1 MIRKTMRIGEVRTSI
16 KLEPEFWGYLKEVAD
31 SRTIRLS
38 RLVNEVAS
46 ATPDRTNLASTLRT
60 FCLIHAQLRWQ
71 DLNRELERLTLAGNT
86 QDLSRVLDAC
96 PLPCLLLAEDR
107 SVRRLNQAF
116 AAWLHV
122 DGRGVLGHRLDN
134 LMILRGAGM
143 QQLWARVFARGRQ
156 QGPLQRDLRL
166 ARQGAHRPGDGDR
179 AVAGERP
186 EPAARLPDH
195 LRDPRRP
202 RLSGEPRGARS
213 SAGWKLRLLHGRRRT
228 GPCRRAPKPS
238 SSRPG
243 AARTT
248 ARRRLG
254 GDNLRCPNAGISQ
267 HGRA

>member
-38 RLVNEVAS
+38 RLVNDVAS

-71 DLNRELERLTLAGNT
+71 GLERELERLTLAGST

-107 SVRRLNQAF
+107 TVKRLNQAF

-122 DGRGVLGHRLDN
+122 DGRGVLGQRLDN

-143 QQLWARVFARGRQ
+143 QQLWQRVFGEAGSKGRFN
-156 QGPLQRDLRL
+156 
-166 ARQGAHRPGDGDR
+166 ATYVSPGKVRTAQAIAIG
-179 AVAGERP
+179 
-186 EPAARLPDH
+186 
-195 LRDPRRP
+195 
-202 RLSGEPRGARS
+202 LS
-213 SAGWKLRLLHGRRRT
+213 
-228 GPCRRAPKPS
+228 PS
-238 SSRPG
+238 SG
-243 AARTT
+243 
-248 ARRRLG
+248 
-254 GDNLRCPNAGISQ
+254 PNPQRACLIIFETLAGR
-267 HGRA
+267 G

>member
-1 MIRKTMRIGEVRTSI
+1 MWTIPTCPARVVSWCEWSKLAQPAQAMIRKTMRIGEVRTSI
-16 KLEPEFWGYLKEVAD
+16 KLEPEFWGYLKEVAE

-71 DLNRELERLTLAGNT
+71 GLERDLERLTLAGNT

-122 DGRGVLGHRLDN
+122 DGRGVLGQRLDN

-143 QQLWARVFARGRQ
+143 QQLWQRVFTDAGNKGRFNATYVSPGKVRTAQAMAIGLSPATGANPQRACLIIFETLAGRG
-156 QGPLQRDLRL
+156 
-166 ARQGAHRPGDGDR
+166 
-179 AVAGERP
+179 
-186 EPAARLPDH
+186 
-195 LRDPRRP
+195 
-202 RLSGEPRGARS
+202 
-213 SAGWKLRLLHGRRRT
+213 
-228 GPCRRAPKPS
+228 
-238 SSRPG
+238 
-243 AARTT
+243 
-248 ARRRLG
+248 
-254 GDNLRCPNAGISQ
+254 
-267 HGRA
+267 